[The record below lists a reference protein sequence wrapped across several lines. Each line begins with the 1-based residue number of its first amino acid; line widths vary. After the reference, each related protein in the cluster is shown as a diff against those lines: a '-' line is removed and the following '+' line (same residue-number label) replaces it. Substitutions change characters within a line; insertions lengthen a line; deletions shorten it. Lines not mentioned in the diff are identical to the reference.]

1 VFVHVPLSLCLSVSF
16 SCSLPFTFLSPFFQ
30 INLEVGVLA
39 LSIYFPR
46 NELAYD
52 EVKTKQT
59 EM

>member
-1 VFVHVPLSLCLSVSF
+1 
-16 SCSLPFTFLSPFFQ
+16 
-30 INLEVGVLA
+30 VLA

-59 EM
+59 EMW